1 MYGFSN
7 FFNTHQFEIVAS
19 ICSLCFM
26 LFIIESIRKQLI
38 KEAYSLIWVFMGTI
52 LIVLSLAPSVLK
64 FVSDIIG
71 IAYPPYTLSLVL
83 ITAILLILVQ
93 YSIVISKQTERI
105 KELTQ
110 ELSLLAEKMA
120 RLQERVEKLEKA
132 EKSSK

>member
-1 MYGFSN
+1 MNGF
-7 FFNTHQFEIVAS
+7 FGAHQFEIVAF

-26 LFIIESIRKQLI
+26 FFIIESIRKQLI
-38 KEAYSLIWVFMGTI
+38 KEAYSLIWIFMGTI
-52 LIVLSLAPSVLK
+52 LIVLSLAPQVLK
-64 FVSDIIG
+64 LVSDFIG

-110 ELSLLAEKMA
+110 ELGLLAEKLSKM
-120 RLQERVEKLEKA
+120 QERLDKLDKA